1 MQQRESIV
9 VDAPVDRVWPLIG
22 SIEGWQDWNSG
33 ISNVELLA
41 DEIGP
46 GAEFAYRYRDREVRT
61 TIDEYEEGRLL
72 SIASNEKTYDFGESL
87 VVEAVGDHQ
96 TRVTFTMGF
105 EPTVWWAKAASVALV
120 PFKDRVLGRPLRK
133 ELARLK
139 VVAEGGD

>member
-1 MQQRESIV
+1 MQQSESIV
-9 VDAPVDRVWPLIG
+9 VDAPVERVWPLIG

-46 GAEFAYRYRDREVRT
+46 GAEFAYRYRGREVHT
-61 TIDEYEEGRLL
+61 TVDAYEEGRLL
-72 SIASNEKTYDFGESL
+72 SIASDEGSYDFGESL
-87 VVEAVGDHQ
+87 ALEPEGDQ

-105 EPTVWWAKAASVALV
+105 EPTVWWAKAASVLLV
-120 PFKDRVLGRPLRK
+120 PFKDRVLGRPLRA

-139 VVAEGGD
+139 DVVEGD